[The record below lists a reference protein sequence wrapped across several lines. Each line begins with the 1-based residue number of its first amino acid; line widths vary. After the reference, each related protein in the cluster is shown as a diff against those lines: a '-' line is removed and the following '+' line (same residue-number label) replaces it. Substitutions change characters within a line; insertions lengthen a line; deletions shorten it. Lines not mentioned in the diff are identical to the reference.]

1 MADIRI
7 NATGDASGGKAALDG
22 LGESVGKSAVKWQE
36 MANAAKFAAKE
47 IVSFLTDSVKK
58 YAESEKVLKQLQ
70 RAAGDY
76 SDAIDEQSK
85 ALGRLY
91 AVDDDLIN
99 QSAILLTQWGG
110 VGAAT
115 KSVETAA
122 LNLASAFG
130 TDLNSATAD
139 LIRNVESGGVGLAKM
154 GIHFKATGDKGKD
167 LAAAVAAINEK
178 LGGAAAADANS
189 LEGQMRAVTLAGE
202 DFQKMA
208 GGVTGA
214 LLVQTGILGKLTEGW
229 RALSEFISEDEANKA
244 HKALLRSMDWV
255 NAQTELVNAQN
266 ELKAAVADPNTSIK
280 VLELFQDD
288 VTRAQAKVDAL
299 LRSSGALL
307 TNAPGVTGRTNKGI
321 KDDAKVDV
329 AAHQASSDAHDAIYK
344 HEEESAEHKFSK
356 LEKLQHD
363 LAKSSEDGDI
373 AEEKRAA
380 ERAEQDAKEMARIEE
395 KALKDQQ
402 DRAAKQAAAA
412 RAAGDQIGAAMVNAL
427 ADQLAKLAEG
437 GEFDA
442 ALFIGDILA
451 AAVGVAGGVIGT
463 AFGAPAVGAALGNL
477 AAMGIRAGSSAI
489 SKSNKKASSRSKYHD
504 GGWVEPRYHDGAWIG
519 ADEQRAILQ
528 TGERVLS
535 RNEVRNMGGPAG
547 VDSAVRRGGGLTLN
561 VSAIDAKSMADT
573 FAGSG
578 ADGLKQALKRG
589 QGALPALFAGAMGGK
604 GPR

>member
-7 NATGDASGGKAALDG
+7 NVTGDGSGGSAVMKQSASEMEELGKAAKVTAAALVAMG
-22 LGESVGKSAVKWQE
+22 AHALKSY
-36 MANAAKFAAKE
+36 
-47 IVSFLTDSVKK
+47 SD
-58 YAESEKVLKQLQ
+58 SEKIQRQLT
-70 RAAGDY
+70 RAAGEY
-76 SDAIDEQSK
+76 AGAIAEQSK
-85 ALGRLY
+85 ALSQLY
-91 AVDDDLIN
+91 GIDDDIIN

-110 VGAAT
+110 AGAAARD
-115 KSVETAA
+115 VEVAA
-122 LNLASAFG
+122 LNLAAALG
-130 TDLNSATAD
+130 GDLKTATSD
-139 LIRNVESGGVGLAKM
+139 LIRNVESGGVGLAKL
-154 GIHFKATGDKGKD
+154 GIHFKATGDKSKD
-167 LAAAVAAINEK
+167 LEAAVAAINAK
-178 LGGAAAADANS
+178 LGGAAKADADS
-189 LEGQMRAVTLAGE
+189 LAGQAAAATVALGDLE
-202 DFQKMA
+202 KGFGQLIAAMLQKSNA
-208 GGVTGA
+208 ITWVRDA
-214 LLVQTGILGKLTEGW
+214 LASYQEVFFGNEAKEKAEAYTAMQTKLTGLMEKRASVENAITQAMRSGNMAEADKMVQRLARLDQEIEKMKEVRRLHNEG
-229 RALSEFISEDEANKA
+229 I
-244 HKALLRSMDWV
+244 
-255 NAQTELVNAQN
+255 
-266 ELKAAVADPNTSIK
+266 
-280 VLELFQDD
+280 
-288 VTRAQAKVDAL
+288 
-299 LRSSGALL
+299 GAG
-307 TNAPGVTGRTNKGI
+307 APAVTGRTNKGL

-329 AAHQASSDAHDAIYK
+329 AAHQASSDAHDIIYK
-344 HEEESAEHKFSK
+344 HEEESAEHKFDK
-356 LEKLQHD
+356 LEKLRHD

-373 AEEKRAA
+373 ADEKRAA
-380 ERAEQDAKEMARIEE
+380 ERAEKDAKEMAALEE

-489 SKSNKKASSRSKYHD
+489 SKSNKKAKRVSTYHD

-535 RNEVRNMGGPAG
+535 RREVSSMGGPAG

-561 VSAIDAKSMADT
+561 VSAIDSKSMADT

-578 ADGLKQALKRG
+578 ADGLRQALKRG
-589 QGALPALFAGAMGGK
+589 QGALPALLGGAMGGR